1 MNSWTTAGDRRAL
14 AGLTPTHHPA
24 AAAVQEA
31 SLIDEMSRN
40 HEREGD
46 YGLPEDAEVNTPH
59 EMDSVRRHLRRR
71 NEALENDR
79 LWTPKIFRR
88 LGEHHA
94 SVRKAYREAHGLDK
108 PAGDDD

>member
-71 NEALENDR
+71 NEALENE
-79 LWTPKIFRR
+79 R